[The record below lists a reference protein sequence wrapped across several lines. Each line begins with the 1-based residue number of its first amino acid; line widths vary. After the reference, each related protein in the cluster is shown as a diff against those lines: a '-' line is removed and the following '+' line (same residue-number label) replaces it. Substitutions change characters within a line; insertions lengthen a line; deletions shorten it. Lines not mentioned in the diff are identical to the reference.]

1 MEAEKLVASSED
13 KQTIYQSPI
22 RSIFDKFSRQKDV
35 SLIYGETIEFD
46 SKSVLPVAKV
56 NYYVG
61 GGGGLSDVSEKAP
74 AAQGE
79 GGGGYFSI
87 KPVGVFEI
95 TPEKVKFKPVVN
107 IYFILTIFSVVT
119 LGLGFLL
126 KRSRK
131 FY

>member
-1 MEAEKLVASSED
+1 MVYGEPIELED
-13 KQTIYQSPI
+13 KRI
-22 RSIFDKFSRQKDV
+22 
-35 SLIYGETIEFD
+35 
-46 SKSVLPVAKV
+46 LPVAKV

-61 GGGGLSDVSEKAP
+61 GGGGYSDASENTA

-79 GGGGYFSI
+79 GGGGYFAI

-95 TPEKVKFKPVVN
+95 TSEKVKFRPVIN
-107 IYFILTIFSVVT
+107 SYFILTIISVVT

-131 FY
+131 